1 MAGKKNLKADY
12 PSFDMDL
19 DLDFSTDI
27 SSELNQEV
35 NDTKKRTVIGNVA
48 KGVLQGTK
56 DTITSPQF
64 IHQTLK
70 KALPSAYGEITE
82 SLGDVSQGS
91 YELYDQTVKE
101 LKPRVNRIMTKI
113 DSMVPET
120 QKGLKSITKKIVERT
135 GTSTY
140 ADFDNRA
147 NQEEQAFSQLSDQ
160 IFGQGFQ
167 HENPLTTAKGLVK
180 EEIEK
185 KRFESSSQLLG
196 LIANNTSI
204 QAQYTTSVTQRY
216 QKKMLEL
223 QLRGF
228 LSQQDYYRQA
238 LKFNQINKAQNEAI
252 IKNTSLPEY
261 LKITNSERFM
271 EMTRNKF
278 FESLFGEG
286 SALKKGMDRLKQTAK
301 EFVGGISLSL
311 ENVDM
316 RLDAFQSGKEQVQE
330 MNKMLIDMGEEPLT
344 AAEMA
349 GAAVAGDAISY
360 FRNIVTKRIR
370 NKTEASPQINENV
383 SKLANILKNPSGAI
397 SELQKKDWWQENL
410 GEQDSL
416 KGKLTKAGDFILD
429 HFKDRDPS
437 REFGREE
444 LANELG
450 SLSSPTMGFDKKAH
464 ISLVDVIPGHLAA
477 IHREIAM
484 MRTGT
489 DDVPLQTYDYQ
500 RGEFVSKKQLASRI
514 KDSLSKQIQKS
525 EQGHKLDIASKY
537 IAQDHYLDEDDQ
549 IELKKFLSRLSRV
562 SNIQY
567 SKENIEN
574 TNAYMSLSPSVKK
587 LIDRQL
593 SLMSEG
599 DSKEATSYEFTKQIQ
614 SIRQATPSLD
624 KNINEY
630 IQAGYGDALA
640 ETGIVKKTNSGSF
653 KVDEEAYAKFLE
665 DEGIVRSDIN
675 VKQAIREMNP
685 SELLKTVSERFNRVK
700 TSFQKKPTLS
710 KINPYQ
716 LNPYPRMDE
725 SFIPLGSD
733 QSKKW
738 SPQEAFEGFK
748 KTKLYNWF
756 YQPGK
761 GDKEPH
767 SGPMAQEV
775 RKNFGEEV
783 APGGKQIDLQSMNG
797 ATMAAIKHL
806 GDQVDKL
813 GKGGRKVTNDGLL
826 YQIRQDTAAIVK
838 LLGSE
843 SKRLGK
849 STRSSTEPDTIH
861 SEEKQGYRTLL
872 TSTFK
877 NILDLATQVSGDVY
891 GAASRVFTVGKDKV
905 AKPTLDFVTQSFNDN
920 KSSIKEGLS
929 HLFSK
934 ATSLAGSVLELGQKT
949 LTENLPAGFKQL
961 KGFAQ
966 KTVEGLSRLI
976 NGAKDLYLPG
986 QSQPVIQAF
995 KLKAGHYYDSTTGK
1009 VIESIDQ
1016 LLEAKENIIDKL
1028 GNVILTAEDKAQG
1041 LYDRNGEKVKSTL
1054 IKVVKGVLGAGAYVK
1069 DKITDTIG
1077 QLKEGGIKT
1086 FSQFKDFV
1094 KDKTKDFNGI
1104 GKGFSKASYEVLIDI
1119 RDILLGDKESVLE
1132 KLKKKPKGPS
1142 PLSQATPQIVIEKE
1156 NKDTDT
1162 APILEVPQIQAPSGT
1177 GLIGGV
1183 LGAAKGIGKK
1193 LFGKKAATA
1202 ATTGTVTAT
1211 AGKGVLGKGL
1221 GLLKGV
1227 GGGLGAVTTGIGSLL
1242 GSSTPTQDQQPT
1254 AKEKPEKTTAKEI
1267 LIKKAPSEK
1276 AWNDKDGDGRRDGG
1290 VEERQEKLDEL
1301 KRSRTKQG
1309 PEADLSLRYKQGN
1322 IFDNLLGKL
1331 GGLFSFLSSGFTGVM
1346 TLLGSGFTKL
1356 MGLGGLLTKSI
1367 GAAAGIAGK
1376 AAAAIGSLA
1385 TGAAGLAST
1394 VKAGVAS
1401 LAAKVGLGGA
1411 GTTATGVS
1419 TGGLLSSTKAGL
1431 SAAGG
1436 KIASGVG
1443 SAIGGIKGLFG
1454 AGAAAS
1460 GATGIGAAAGTS
1472 AGASTAGATAA
1483 AAGTAAKTGILG
1495 KAAGLFN
1502 AAKTGVAAIGSKAA
1516 SIGGTVLRTGLQ
1528 MGARG
1533 AAFMA
1538 TKALPGAIMTGAK
1551 LAGAAVTSIAGALA
1565 TPVVIGGAA
1574 LTLAGYG
1581 IYKLYQRA
1589 KRNNANDYERLRL
1602 RQYGFGFNSDVDQY
1616 NHHVYVLEEYL
1627 QDGRLSYEGGKA
1639 SINDRRIN
1647 PEELAEIF
1655 NIDKDDQ
1662 ETGERFAY
1670 WCVNRFM
1677 PVFLTHMTA
1686 LYAVDGKKKLSEV
1699 KDLDPSNL
1707 IKYLEASALP
1717 EGPYSFTVSPLKAL
1731 SELSNEQEKIRE
1743 STSILISNLRGEAS
1757 KGSKETILPKEKER
1771 EAQAPNEPYK
1781 SKSNGF
1787 LDFITGGAFK
1797 EKEPL
1802 KEGEKQKDIATL
1814 MKEQKSKQV
1823 TTSAQILT
1831 GSETGEDGPQNQQLG
1846 QAPTTQN
1853 TSNINGATPP
1863 STVPEATGAPKTGQA
1878 GNQYLRLGRGVE
1890 IEGANPIM
1898 LKHFLGMAEEYGEK
1912 TGKTIQVNSGYRSY
1926 ERQAALHRQFPQKA
1940 AAPGR
1945 SLHEKGLAIDINSS
1959 DANELEKLGLMKK
1972 YGFTR
1977 PVGGEPWHIEPAGI
1991 QRNISLARDNA
2002 RERDVMVSA
2011 SLYRGGGGYGTI
2023 PNATKYRRN
2032 HDLAMRLLDLPGKP
2046 VEEPKTETANV
2057 PVPGSKETIMT
2068 GSGMQSTQPGHS
2080 NTVSTSLPD
2089 GKATSMSQS
2098 TTALNQPASNEEALT
2113 PSTATSAQIN
2123 ISPDTTTTAQ
2133 EKMPTE
2139 EQLWNQA
2146 QEAEP
2151 PPLNTS
2157 GNPPAQASGK
2167 GGDIKEQIA
2176 RHAKKVGV
2184 DPSLMQAFA
2193 VVESDLNPN
2202 AKASTSSAAGLYQF
2216 IRSTWNEQVK
2226 KFGQKY
2232 GLKANVS
2239 PFDVEAAT
2247 LLASEYVKQNQR
2259 HISRVKPDTN
2269 FTDLYLTHF
2278 LGPGGA
2284 NKFLSLPPDSIAAQ
2298 ALPQAAAANKPIFY
2312 SKSGQPLTVRAIYE
2326 NLSKKLKNKSASYGV
2341 NVDAG
2346 QGLKTSSQ
2354 GPGLAPSEG
2363 GVISTPMSAE
2373 SLNVTPT
2380 QTSTQAPTQSSSQGL
2395 SIPNQPQTSATS
2407 VPSTPSREMYASSA
2421 GGVFVDSRGS
2431 SMLARERREAGESF
2445 TGPNLGNIE
2454 TALDKSVGI
2463 QQDSLAV
2470 LKDIL
2475 ENVKTEKV
2483 AEMLA
2488 AALATVAKAS
2498 QSSSA
2503 DSLKEQDNRN
2513 MGRTGR
2519 VQSPSLDMSRK
2530 VM

>member
-1 MAGKKNLKADY
+1 MAGKKNLEADY

-35 NDTKKRTVIGNVA
+35 NEPKKRTVIGNVA

-56 DTITSPQF
+56 DTLTSPQF

-82 SLGDVSQGS
+82 SLGEVSQGS
-91 YELYDQTVKE
+91 YELYDQTVRE
-101 LKPRVNRIMTKI
+101 LKPRVNRIMSKI

-120 QKGLKSITKKIVERT
+120 QKGLKSITKKIIERT

-147 NQEEQAFSQLSDQ
+147 NQEEQAVNQLSEQ

-167 HENPLTTAKGLVK
+167 QENPLSTAKGLVK

-228 LSQQDYYRQA
+228 LSQQEYYRQA
-238 LKFNQINKAQNEAI
+238 LKYNELNKAQNEAI

-278 FESLFGEG
+278 FESLYGEG
-286 SALKKGMDRLKQTAK
+286 SVLKKGMDRLKETAK

-311 ENVDM
+311 ENIDM
-316 RLDAFQSGKEQVQE
+316 GLDAAQSGKEQVQE

-349 GAAVAGDAISY
+349 GAAVAGSAISY
-360 FRNIVTKRIR
+360 FRDIVTKRIR
-370 NKTEASPQINENV
+370 NRTEASPRINENL
-383 SKLANILKNPSGAI
+383 SKLATTLKNPSGSI
-397 SELQKKDWWQENL
+397 SELQKQDWWQENL
-410 GEQDSL
+410 SNQDSI
-416 KGKLTKAGDFILD
+416 KGKLTKAGDFILE

-437 REFGREE
+437 REFGRNE
-444 LANELG
+444 LAGELG
-450 SLSSPTMGFDKKAH
+450 SLSSPMMGFDKKAH
-464 ISLVDVIPGHLAA
+464 ISLVDVIPGHLSA

-484 MRTGT
+484 MRTGSE
-489 DDVPLQTYDYQ
+489 DVPLQTYDYQ

-514 KDSLSKQIQKS
+514 KESLSTQARKS
-525 EQGHKLDIASKY
+525 EHGYKLNKASEY
-537 IAQDHYLDEDDQ
+537 IAQEHYLDDDDQ
-549 IELKKFLSRLSRV
+549 IELKRFLSRLSRIG
-562 SNIQY
+562 NIQY

-574 TNAYMSLSPSVKK
+574 TNAYQSLSPSVKK

-593 SLMSEG
+593 SLMSDG
-599 DSKEATSYEFTKQIQ
+599 DKKEATSLEFTRQIQ

-624 KNINEY
+624 KNINDY

-640 ETGIVKKTNSGSF
+640 ETGIVKKTDSGSF

-665 DEGIVRSDIN
+665 EEGVIRSDIN
-675 VKQAIREMNP
+675 AKQAIREMNP
-685 SELLKTVSERFNRVK
+685 SELLKTVSERFSRIK
-700 TSFQKKPTLS
+700 SSLQKKPTLY
-710 KINPYQ
+710 KTNPYQ
-716 LNPYPRMDE
+716 LNPYPSMDE
-725 SFIPLGSD
+725 SFLPLGSD

-775 RKNFGEEV
+775 RKNFGEEA

-826 YQIRQDTAAIVK
+826 YQIRQDTASIVK
-838 LLGSE
+838 LLSSE
-843 SKRLGK
+843 SKRLGLY
-849 STRSSTEPDTIH
+849 SRGH
-861 SEEKQGYRTLL
+861 GEEGEYQKDEQQGYRSLL
-872 TSTFK
+872 SSTFK
-877 NILDLATQVSGDVY
+877 NVLDLAMRVSGDVY

-920 KSSIKEGLS
+920 KSAIKEGLS

-934 ATSLAGSVLELGQKT
+934 ATSLAGSALELGQKT
-949 LTENLPAGFKQL
+949 LTEHLPAGFKQL

-976 NGAKDLYLPG
+976 NSAKDLYLPG
-986 QSQPVIQAF
+986 QVQPVIQAF
-995 KLKAGHYYDSTTGK
+995 KLKAGYYYDSATGK

-1016 LLEAKENIIDKL
+1016 LLEAKENIVDKL

-1041 LYDRNGEKVKSTL
+1041 LYDRNGEKVKSTF

-1077 QLKEGGIKT
+1077 QLKEGGVKT
-1086 FSQFKDFV
+1086 FSQFKDFIKNKV
-1094 KDKTKDFNGI
+1094 KDFG
-1104 GKGFSKASYEVLIDI
+1104 GSGGSFSKASHEVLVDI
-1119 RDILLGDKESVLE
+1119 RDILLGDKVSVLE

-1142 PLSQATPQIVIEKE
+1142 LLSSETSQVIIEKGDDRVDDNASTNTPQ
-1156 NKDTDT
+1156 
-1162 APILEVPQIQAPSGT
+1162 AQAPNTT
-1177 GLIGGV
+1177 GFLGGMV
-1183 LGAAKGIGKK
+1183 DAAKGIGGK
-1193 LFGKKAATA
+1193 LSGLKGKLLGKTAGTVATA
-1202 ATTGTVTAT
+1202 ATTAT
-1211 AGKGVLGKGL
+1211 SVGKGILGKGL
-1221 GLLKGV
+1221 GLLKGI
-1227 GGGLGAVTTGIGSLL
+1227 GGGLGAAASGLGGLL
-1242 GSSTPTQDQQPT
+1242 SSSTAQSEQQPT
-1254 AKEKPEKTTAKEI
+1254 PKEKPEKTSAKEI
-1267 LIKKAPSEK
+1267 LIKKAPGEK
-1276 AWNDKDGDGRRDGG
+1276 AWNDKDGDGRRDGS

-1301 KRSRTKQG
+1301 KRARTKQG
-1309 PEADLSLRYKQGN
+1309 PEADLSLKYKQGN

-1331 GGLFSFLSSGFTGVM
+1331 SGLFSFLSSGFTGVM
-1346 TLLGSGFTKL
+1346 SLLGSGFTKL

-1411 GTTATGVS
+1411 GS
-1419 TGGLLSSTKAGL
+1419 
-1431 SAAGG
+1431 
-1436 KIASGVG
+1436 
-1443 SAIGGIKGLFG
+1443 
-1454 AGAAAS
+1454 AAS
-1460 GATGIGAAAGTS
+1460 GATGVGAAAGTS

-1483 AAGTAAKTGILG
+1483 ATGTAAKTGILG

-1528 MGARG
+1528 IGTRG

-1538 TKALPGAIMTGAK
+1538 TKALPGAIMAGAK

-1574 LTLAGYG
+1574 LALAGYG

-1639 SINDRRIN
+1639 SINDRRVN

-1670 WCVNRFM
+1670 WYVNRFM

-1717 EGPYSFTVSPLKAL
+1717 EGPYSVTVSPLKAL

-1757 KGSKETILPKEKER
+1757 KGSKETILPEKKES

-1781 SKSNGF
+1781 SKSSGF

-1814 MKEQKSKQV
+1814 MKEQKANQA
-1823 TTSAQILT
+1823 TASAQILT
-1831 GSETGEDGPQNQQLG
+1831 GGETGEDGPQNQQLG
-1846 QAPTTQN
+1846 QAPSTQN
-1853 TSNINGATPP
+1853 TSNINSATPP
-1863 STVPEATGAPKTGQA
+1863 SSVPEATGAPKTGQA

-1926 ERQAALHRQFPQKA
+1926 EKQAALHRQFPQKA

-1959 DANELEKLGLMKK
+1959 DANELEKIGLMKK

-1991 QRNISLARDNA
+1991 QRNIALARENA

-2011 SLYRGGGGYGTI
+2011 SLYRGGGGYGTL
-2023 PNATKYRRN
+2023 PNSTKYRRN

-2046 VEEPKTETANV
+2046 VEEPKTETASV
-2057 PVPGSKETIMT
+2057 TQTGSKETIMP
-2068 GSGMQSTQPGHS
+2068 GSSMSSVQSAPSG
-2080 NTVSTSLPD
+2080 TVSTSLPD

-2098 TTALNQPASNEEALT
+2098 TTALNQPAANEGALNT
-2113 PSTATSAQIN
+2113 KSASSAQIN
-2123 ISPDTTTTAQ
+2123 IAPDTSTAQ
-2133 EKMPTE
+2133 EKMPSE

-2151 PPLNTS
+2151 QPSNTQ
-2157 GNPPAQASGK
+2157 GTPAGQVSSK
-2167 GGDIKEQIA
+2167 GTDIKNEIA
-2176 RHAKKVGV
+2176 KHAKKVGV

-2216 IRSTWNEQVK
+2216 IRSTWNEQIK

-2232 GLKANVS
+2232 GIKGNAS

-2259 HISRVKPDTN
+2259 DISRTKPDTN

-2284 NKFLSLPPDSIAAQ
+2284 NKFLSLSPDTIAAQ
-2298 ALPQAAAANKPIFY
+2298 ALPQAAAANRGIFY

-2326 NLSKKLKNKSASYGV
+2326 NLSKKLKDKSASYGV
-2341 NVDAG
+2341 NVNAG
-2346 QGLKTSSQ
+2346 QGLKASSQ
-2354 GPGLAPSEG
+2354 GPGLNPSAG
-2363 GVISTPMSAE
+2363 GAIATPMPAE
-2373 SLNVTPT
+2373 SLNTPST
-2380 QTSTQAPTQSSSQGL
+2380 QTSTQSGSQGL
-2395 SIPNQPQTSATS
+2395 SLPTPPQTAATS
-2407 VPSTPSREMYASSA
+2407 VPTTPSREMYSSSS

-2498 QSSSA
+2498 QSNSA

-2519 VQSPSLDMSRK
+2519 AQSPSLDMSRK

>member
-1 MAGKKNLKADY
+1 MAGKKNLEADY

-35 NDTKKRTVIGNVA
+35 NEPKKRTVIGNVV
-48 KGVLQGTK
+48 KGALQGTK
-56 DTITSPQF
+56 DTLTSPQF

-82 SLGDVSQGS
+82 SLGDASQGS
-91 YELYDQTVKE
+91 YELYDHTVKE
-101 LKPRVNRIMTKI
+101 LKPHVNRIMTKI
-113 DSMVPET
+113 DSMIPET

-147 NQEEQAFSQLSDQ
+147 NQEEQAVNQLSEQ

-278 FESLFGEG
+278 FESLYGEG
-286 SALKKGMDRLKQTAK
+286 SVLKKGVDRLKQTAK

-311 ENVDM
+311 ENIDM
-316 RLDAFQSGKEQVQE
+316 GLDAAQSGKEQVQE

-360 FRNIVTKRIR
+360 FRDIVTKRIR
-370 NKTEASPQINENV
+370 SKTEASPQINENL
-383 SKLANILKNPSGAI
+383 SKLASILKNPGGSI
-397 SELQKKDWWQENL
+397 SEFQKQDWWQENL
-410 GEQDSL
+410 ADYDSVT
-416 KGKLTKAGDFILD
+416 GKLTRAGDFLLD
-429 HFKDRDPS
+429 HFKDQDPS
-437 REFGREE
+437 REFGRNE
-444 LANELG
+444 LASELG
-450 SLSSPTMGFDKKAH
+450 SLSSPKMGFDKKAH

-500 RGEFVSKKQLASRI
+500 RGEFISKKQLASRI
-514 KDSLSKQIQKS
+514 KSSLSKQARRN
-525 EQGHKLDIASKY
+525 EQGYRLDKASEY
-537 IAQDHYLDEDDQ
+537 IAQDHFLDEDDQ

-567 SKENIEN
+567 NKENIEN
-574 TNAYMSLSPSVKK
+574 TTAYQSLSPSVKK

-593 SLMSEG
+593 SLMNEG
-599 DSKEATSYEFTKQIQ
+599 DNKEATTLEFTKQIQ

-640 ETGIVKKTNSGSF
+640 ETGIVKKTDSGSF

-700 TSFQKKPTLS
+700 TSLQKKPTLS

-716 LNPYPRMDE
+716 LNPHPRMDE
-725 SFIPLGSD
+725 SLTPLGSD

-797 ATMAAIKHL
+797 AAMAAIKHL

-813 GKGGRKVTNDGLL
+813 GKGGRKVKNDGLL

-849 STRSSTEPDTIH
+849 GTRSSTEPDTIQGD
-861 SEEKQGYRTLL
+861 EKQGYRTLL

-891 GAASRVFTVGKDKV
+891 GAASRIFTVGKDKV

-934 ATSLAGSVLELGQKT
+934 ATSLAGSALELGQKT
-949 LTENLPAGFKQL
+949 LTEHLPARFKQL

-986 QSQPVIQAF
+986 QVQPVIQAF
-995 KLKAGHYYDSTTGK
+995 KLKAGYYYDSATGK

-1016 LLEAKENIIDKL
+1016 LLEAKENIVDKL

-1041 LYDRNGEKVKSTL
+1041 LYDRNGEKVKSTF

-1077 QLKEGGIKT
+1077 QLKEGGVKT
-1086 FSQFKDFV
+1086 FSQFKDFIKNKV
-1094 KDKTKDFNGI
+1094 KDFG
-1104 GKGFSKASYEVLIDI
+1104 GSGGSFSKASHEVLVDI
-1119 RDILLGDKESVLE
+1119 RDILLGDKVSVLE

-1142 PLSQATPQIVIEKE
+1142 LLSSETSQVIIEKGDDRVDD
-1156 NKDTDT
+1156 NTST
-1162 APILEVPQIQAPSGT
+1162 NTSQTQAPNTT
-1177 GLIGGV
+1177 GFLGGMV
-1183 LGAAKGIGKK
+1183 DAAKGIGGKIASGVDSTKTELSSVGGK
-1193 LFGKKAATA
+1193 LSGLKGKLLGKTAGTVATA
-1202 ATTGTVTAT
+1202 ATTAT
-1211 AGKGVLGKGL
+1211 SIGKGILGKGL
-1221 GLLKGV
+1221 GLLKGI
-1227 GGGLGAVTTGIGSLL
+1227 GGGLGAAASGLGGLL
-1242 GSSTPTQDQQPT
+1242 SSSTTQSEQQPT
-1254 AKEKPEKTTAKEI
+1254 PKEKPEKTSAKEI
-1267 LIKKAPSEK
+1267 LIKKAPGEK
-1276 AWNDKDGDGRRDGG
+1276 AWNDKDGDGRRDGS

-1301 KRSRTKQG
+1301 KRARTKQG
-1309 PEADLSLRYKQGN
+1309 PEADLTLKYKQGN

-1346 TLLGSGFTKL
+1346 SLLGSGFTKL

-1411 GTTATGVS
+1411 G
-1419 TGGLLSSTKAGL
+1419 
-1431 SAAGG
+1431 
-1436 KIASGVG
+1436 
-1443 SAIGGIKGLFG
+1443 
-1454 AGAAAS
+1454 AAAS
-1460 GATGIGAAAGTS
+1460 GATGVGAAAGTS

-1538 TKALPGAIMTGAK
+1538 TKALPGAIMAGAK

-1574 LTLAGYG
+1574 LALAGYG

-1639 SINDRRIN
+1639 SINDRRVN

-1670 WCVNRFM
+1670 WYVNRFM

-1717 EGPYSFTVSPLKAL
+1717 EGPYSVTVSPLKAL

-1757 KGSKETILPKEKER
+1757 KGSKETILPEKKES

-1781 SKSNGF
+1781 SKSSGF

-1814 MKEQKSKQV
+1814 MKEQKAKQA
-1823 TTSAQILT
+1823 TASAQILT
-1831 GSETGEDGPQNQQLG
+1831 GGETGEDGPQNQQLG
-1846 QAPTTQN
+1846 QAPSTQN
-1853 TSNINGATPP
+1853 TSNINSATPP
-1863 STVPEATGAPKTGQA
+1863 SSVPEATGAPKTGQA

-1926 ERQAALHRQFPQKA
+1926 EKQAALHRQFPQKA

-1959 DANELEKLGLMKK
+1959 DANELEKIGLMKK

-1991 QRNISLARDNA
+1991 QRNIALARENA

-2011 SLYRGGGGYGTI
+2011 SLYRGGGGYGTL
-2023 PNATKYRRN
+2023 PNSTKYRRN

-2046 VEEPKTETANV
+2046 VEEPKTETASV
-2057 PVPGSKETIMT
+2057 TQTGSKETIMP
-2068 GSGMQSTQPGHS
+2068 GSSMSSVQSAPSG
-2080 NTVSTSLPD
+2080 TVSTSLPD

-2098 TTALNQPASNEEALT
+2098 TTALNQPAANEGALNT
-2113 PSTATSAQIN
+2113 KSASSAQIN
-2123 ISPDTTTTAQ
+2123 IAPDTSTAQ
-2133 EKMPTE
+2133 EKMPSE

-2151 PPLNTS
+2151 QPSNTQ
-2157 GNPPAQASGK
+2157 GTPAGQVSSK
-2167 GGDIKEQIA
+2167 GADIKNEIA
-2176 RHAKKVGV
+2176 KHAKKVGV

-2216 IRSTWNEQVK
+2216 IRSTWNEQIK

-2232 GLKANVS
+2232 GIKGNAS

-2259 HISRVKPDTN
+2259 YISRTKPDTN

-2284 NKFLSLPPDSIAAQ
+2284 NKFLSLSPDTIAAQ
-2298 ALPQAAAANKPIFY
+2298 ALPQAAAANRGIFY

-2326 NLSKKLKNKSASYGV
+2326 NLSKKLKDKSASYGV
-2341 NVDAG
+2341 NVNAG
-2346 QGLKTSSQ
+2346 QGLKASSQ
-2354 GPGLAPSEG
+2354 GPGLNPSAG
-2363 GVISTPMSAE
+2363 GAIATPMPAE
-2373 SLNVTPT
+2373 SLNTPST
-2380 QTSTQAPTQSSSQGL
+2380 QTSTQTPTQSGSQGL
-2395 SIPNQPQTSATS
+2395 SLPTPPQTAATS
-2407 VPSTPSREMYASSA
+2407 VPTIPSREMYSSSG

-2498 QSSSA
+2498 QSNSA

-2519 VQSPSLDMSRK
+2519 AQSPSLDMSRK

>member
-1 MAGKKNLKADY
+1 MAGKKNLEADY

-35 NDTKKRTVIGNVA
+35 NEPKKRSVIGNVA
-48 KGVLQGTK
+48 KGVIQGTK
-56 DTITSPQF
+56 DTLTSPQF

-82 SLGDVSQGS
+82 SLGEVSQGS
-91 YELYDQTVKE
+91 YELYDQTVRE
-101 LKPRVNRIMTKI
+101 LKPRVNRIMSKI

-140 ADFDNRA
+140 SNFDNRA
-147 NQEEQAFSQLSDQ
+147 NQEEQTVNQLSEQ

-167 HENPLTTAKGLVK
+167 QENPLSTAKGLVK

-228 LSQQDYYRQA
+228 LSQQEYYRQA
-238 LKFNQINKAQNEAI
+238 LKYNELNKAQNEAI

-278 FESLFGEG
+278 FESLYGEG
-286 SALKKGMDRLKQTAK
+286 SVLKKGMDRLKETAK

-311 ENVDM
+311 ENIDM
-316 RLDAFQSGKEQVQE
+316 GLDAAQSGKEQVQE

-344 AAEMA
+344 SAEMA
-349 GAAVAGDAISY
+349 GAAVAGSAISY
-360 FRNIVTKRIR
+360 FRDIVTKRIR
-370 NKTEASPQINENV
+370 NRTEASPRINENI
-383 SKLANILKNPSGAI
+383 SKLANILKNPSGSI
-397 SELQKKDWWQENL
+397 SELQKQDWWQENL
-410 GEQDSL
+410 TNQDSIE
-416 KGKLTKAGDFILD
+416 GKLTKAGDFILE

-437 REFGREE
+437 REFGRNE
-444 LANELG
+444 LADELG
-450 SLSSPTMGFDKKAH
+450 SLSSPMMGFDKKAH
-464 ISLVDVIPGHLAA
+464 ISLVDVIPGHLSA

-484 MRTGT
+484 MRTGSE
-489 DDVPLQTYDYQ
+489 DVPLQTYDYQ

-514 KDSLSKQIQKS
+514 KESLSTQARKS
-525 EQGHKLDIASKY
+525 EHGYKLNKASEY
-537 IAQDHYLDEDDQ
+537 IAQEHYLDDDDQ
-549 IELKKFLSRLSRV
+549 IELKRFLSRLSRIG
-562 SNIQY
+562 NIQY

-574 TNAYMSLSPSVKK
+574 TNAYQSLSPSVKK

-593 SLMSEG
+593 SLMSDG
-599 DSKEATSYEFTKQIQ
+599 DKKEATSLEFTRQIQ

-624 KNINEY
+624 KNINDY

-640 ETGIVKKTNSGSF
+640 ETGIVKKTDSGSF

-665 DEGIVRSDIN
+665 EEGVIRSDIN

-685 SELLKTVSERFNRVK
+685 SELLKTVSERFSRIK
-700 TSFQKKPTLS
+700 SSLQKKPTLY
-710 KINPYQ
+710 KTNPYQ
-716 LNPYPRMDE
+716 LNPYPSMDE
-725 SFIPLGSD
+725 SFSPLGSD

-738 SPQEAFEGFK
+738 SPQEAFKGFK

-826 YQIRQDTAAIVK
+826 YQIRQDTASIVK
-838 LLGSE
+838 LLSAE

-849 STRSSTEPDTIH
+849 VTQSSTELGTIQG
-861 SEEKQGYRTLL
+861 EEKQGYRTLL

-920 KSSIKEGLS
+920 KSAIKEGLS

-934 ATSLAGSVLELGQKT
+934 ATSLAGSALELGQKT
-949 LTENLPAGFKQL
+949 LTEYLPAGFKQL

-976 NGAKDLYLPG
+976 NSAKDLYLPG
-986 QSQPVIQAF
+986 QVQPVIQAF
-995 KLKAGHYYDSTTGK
+995 KLKAGHYYDSATGK

-1016 LLEAKENIIDKL
+1016 LLEAKENIVDKL

-1041 LYDRNGEKVKSTL
+1041 LYDRNGEKVKSAF

-1077 QLKEGGIKT
+1077 QLKEGGVKT
-1086 FSQFKDFV
+1086 FGQFKDFI
-1094 KDKTKDFNGI
+1094 KNKTRDFGGI
-1104 GKGFSKASYEVLIDI
+1104 GTGFSKASHEVLVDI

-1132 KLKKKPKGPS
+1132 RLKKKPKGSS
-1142 PLSQATPQIVIEKE
+1142 PLTQETSQVIVEQE
-1156 NKDTDT
+1156 TDNNNVT
-1162 APILEVPQIQAPSGT
+1162 TDGIQTQAPNTSGFLG
-1177 GLIGGV
+1177 GLIDT
-1183 LGAAKGIGKK
+1183 AKGIGGK
-1193 LFGKKAATA
+1193 LSGLKGKLLGKTAGTVATA
-1202 ATTGTVTAT
+1202 ATTAT
-1211 AGKGVLGKGL
+1211 SVGKGILGKGL
-1221 GLLKGV
+1221 GLLKGI
-1227 GGGLGAVTTGIGSLL
+1227 GGGLGAAASGLGGLL
-1242 GSSTPTQDQQPT
+1242 SSSTAQSEQQP
-1254 AKEKPEKTTAKEI
+1254 APKEKPEKPSSREI
-1267 LIKKAPSEK
+1267 LIKKAPGEK
-1276 AWNDKDGDGRRDGG
+1276 AWNDKDGDGRRDGS

-1309 PEADLSLRYKQGN
+1309 PEADLTLKYKQGN

-1346 TLLGSGFTKL
+1346 SLLGSGFTKL
-1356 MGLGGLLTKSI
+1356 TGLGGILTKTI
-1367 GAAAGIAGK
+1367 GSAVGMAGRAAASL
-1376 AAAAIGSLA
+1376 GSLA
-1385 TGAAGLAST
+1385 TGA
-1394 VKAGVAS
+1394 
-1401 LAAKVGLGGA
+1401 
-1411 GTTATGVS
+1411 
-1419 TGGLLSSTKAGL
+1419 GGLLGSAKAGL
-1431 SAAGG
+1431 SAVGG

-1460 GATGIGAAAGTS
+1460 GATGVGAAAGTS
-1472 AGASTAGATAA
+1472 TGASTAGATAA

-1538 TKALPGAIMTGAK
+1538 TKALPGAIMAGAK

-1616 NHHVYVLEEYL
+1616 NHHVYILEEYL
-1627 QDGRLSYEGGKA
+1627 QDGRLSYEGGKV
-1639 SINDRRIN
+1639 SINERRVN
-1647 PEELAEIF
+1647 PEDLAEIF

-1662 ETGERFAY
+1662 EAGERFAY
-1670 WCVNRFM
+1670 WYVNRFT

-1686 LYAVDGKKKLSEV
+1686 LYAVDGKKKLNEV
-1699 KDLDPSNL
+1699 KDLDPSSL
-1707 IKYLEASALP
+1707 IKYLEATALP
-1717 EGPYSFTVSPLKAL
+1717 EGPYNVTVSPLKAL

-1757 KGSKETILPKEKER
+1757 KGSKEAILPEKKEGEP
-1771 EAQAPNEPYK
+1771 QAPNEPYK
-1781 SKSNGF
+1781 SKSSGF

-1802 KEGEKQKDIATL
+1802 KEGEKQKDLATL
-1814 MKEQKSKQV
+1814 VKEQKAKQA
-1823 TTSAQILT
+1823 TNASQILT
-1831 GSETGEDGPQNQQLG
+1831 GGEAGEDGPQNQQTS
-1846 QAPTTQN
+1846 QTPSKTTN
-1853 TSNINGATPP
+1853 DVNSATPP
-1863 STVPEATGAPKTGQA
+1863 STVPEATGAPKIGQA
-1878 GNQYLRLGRGVE
+1878 GNQFLRLGRGVE
-1890 IEGANPIM
+1890 IEGSNPIM

-1926 ERQAALHRQFPQKA
+1926 EKQAALHRQFPQKA

-1945 SLHEKGLAIDINSS
+1945 SLHESGLAIDINSS

-1991 QRNISLARDNA
+1991 QRNIALARDNA
-2002 RERDVMVSA
+2002 RERDVMISA
-2011 SLYRGGGGYGTI
+2011 SLYRGGGGYGTL

-2046 VEEPKTETANV
+2046 VEEPKTDVASSATST
-2057 PVPGSKETIMT
+2057 GSKETIMSGSTSVSDRVGGYNNREQSGSPGTVSASMPT
-2068 GSGMQSTQPGHS
+2068 GSAVSMNQST
-2080 NTVSTSLPD
+2080 N
-2089 GKATSMSQS
+2089 
-2098 TTALNQPASNEEALT
+2098 ALNQPAANEGALNT
-2113 PSTATSAQIN
+2113 KTATSGQIN
-2123 ISPDTTTTAQ
+2123 ISQDTTTTAQ

-2151 PPLNTS
+2151 TPSNSQETS
-2157 GNPPAQASGK
+2157 TGQVSGK
-2167 GGDIKEQIA
+2167 GGDIKTEIA

-2216 IRSTWNEQVK
+2216 IRSTWQEQIA

-2232 GLKANVS
+2232 GLKANAS
-2239 PFDVEAAT
+2239 PFDVEAST
-2247 LLASEYVKQNQR
+2247 LLASEYIKQNQR
-2259 HISRVKPDTN
+2259 YISRVKPDTN

-2278 LGPGGA
+2278 LGQGGA
-2284 NKFLSLPPDSIAAQ
+2284 NKFLSLSPDTIAAQ

-2326 NLSKKLKNKSASYGV
+2326 NLSKKLKDKSASYGV
-2341 NVDAG
+2341 NVNAG
-2346 QGLKTSSQ
+2346 QGLKATSQ
-2354 GPGLAPSEG
+2354 GPGLNPSSS
-2363 GVISTPMSAE
+2363 GVLSTPMPSE
-2373 SLNVTPT
+2373 SLNTPST
-2380 QTSTQAPTQSSSQGL
+2380 QTTPKSSSQGL
-2395 SIPNQPQTSATS
+2395 SLPTPPQNAATGVAPTTS
-2407 VPSTPSREMYASSA
+2407 SREMYASSS

-2431 SMLARERREAGESF
+2431 SMLARERREAGEAF
-2445 TGPNLGNIE
+2445 TGPNMGNIE

-2488 AALATVAKAS
+2488 AALASVVKAS
-2498 QSSSA
+2498 QSNSA

-2519 VQSPSLDMSRK
+2519 AQSPSLDMSRK